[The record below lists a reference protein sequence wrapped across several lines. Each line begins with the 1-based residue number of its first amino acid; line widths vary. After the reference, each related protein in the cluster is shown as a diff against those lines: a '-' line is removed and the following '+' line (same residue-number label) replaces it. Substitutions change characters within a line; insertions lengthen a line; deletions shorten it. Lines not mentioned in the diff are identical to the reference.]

1 MIAADLFRG
10 CVPPGGGPAVTFA
23 IHLTGPRI
31 EDAACA
37 GKHRLFD
44 AVDPESHAEAAALCR
59 RCPALAA
66 CDALLGEVM
75 AKSPDHRQAGT
86 IAGRLITK
94 KGRLL

>member
-1 MIAADLFRG
+1 M
-10 CVPPGGGPAVTFA
+10 
-23 IHLTGPRI
+23 IHLTSPGYDGAPCI
-31 EDAACA
+31 
-37 GKHRLFD
+37 GLWRLFD

-75 AKSPDHRQAGT
+75 ATSQAHRQAGT

>member
-1 MIAADLFRG
+1 M
-10 CVPPGGGPAVTFA
+10 TFT

-31 EDAACA
+31 ED
-37 GKHRLFD
+37 
-44 AVDPESHAEAAALCR
+44 
-59 RCPALAA
+59 AA